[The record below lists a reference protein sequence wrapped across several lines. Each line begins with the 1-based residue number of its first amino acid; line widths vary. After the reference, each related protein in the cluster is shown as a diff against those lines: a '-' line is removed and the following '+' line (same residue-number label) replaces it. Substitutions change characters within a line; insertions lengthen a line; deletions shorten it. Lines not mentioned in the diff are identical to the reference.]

1 MIQALI
7 WSEDALNWLL
17 SVGAFIFDVYYAGGF
32 RFGISILS
40 YVVTGDIEPPFF
52 KSKYYHMILSMKL
65 YIMQHPIV
73 WRLNFHKILFST
85 YKCQVYE
92 FTNSQYCNPKV
103 HLFENIVKFVILR
116 QHNFNLC

>member
-40 YVVTGDIEPPFF
+40 YVVVTGDIEPPFF
-52 KSKYYHMILSMKL
+52 KSKHYYMIVKL
-65 YIMQHPIV
+65 DIMQHSIV
-73 WRLNFHKILFST
+73 WRLNFHRILFST
-85 YKCQVYE
+85 YKM
-92 FTNSQYCNPKV
+92 SS
-103 HLFENIVKFVILR
+103 L
-116 QHNFNLC
+116 